1 MTMKIPLSIP
11 SFLNADKSTLQYY
24 VAITTLCVAIIT
36 LPFSIKICHAAF
48 ILFIV
53 NWLCEGNW
61 REKFLIIKKNI
72 LILLIIGLFAIELS
86 SSLFSSA
93 AGASGVEK
101 KIFLFLLPIAL
112 ATSSVKLTSKDI
124 FAIFYGFVASC
135 FVCSI
140 ICIGNALYQ
149 INLLEGGF
157 ATTANLTY
165 LNSSNFRLLNP
176 DASES
181 WLSLSYVALASGI
194 GIHPT
199 YFSLYLAF
207 AITFLLFQLDEN
219 SLRFKLISWFLITYF
234 SFFIVFLSSR
244 IMILSVIIIFGI
256 AIVQSML
263 RKETRPRAVILSGIS
278 IVFGVLLYFNPVSR
292 YRNLQEISG
301 TFLNIQSN
309 NYYKNSAEIRASLW
323 WLGLKS
329 YEHVN
334 PFWGTGTDD
343 VRETMKQ
350 ASDRYNIKNS
360 LDSYDPHNQFLFTMV
375 GSGMI
380 GLAIFMTLIA
390 YSIYFAA
397 IQHNYLFMA
406 FMVLF
411 SFLCTT
417 ESALELQKGIAFFA
431 IFFSLLAFTANPI
444 QLRALKPL
452 PL

>member
-11 SFLNADKSTLQYY
+11 SLHNTDKSTLQYY
-24 VAITTLCVAIIT
+24 VAITTLCIAIIT

-48 ILFIV
+48 ILFLV

-93 AGASGVEK
+93 PGAAGVEK

-112 ATSSVKLTSKDI
+112 ATSSVKLTSRDI
-124 FAIFYGFVASC
+124 FTIFYSFVFSC
-135 FVCSI
+135 FVCSV
-140 ICIGNALYQ
+140 ICIVNALYQ
-149 INLLEGGF
+149 INLLEGGL
-157 ATTANLTY
+157 ASTANLTY
-165 LNSSNFRLLNP
+165 LNSSSFRTLNP

-181 WLSLSYVALASGI
+181 WLSLSYIALASGI

-219 SLRFKLISWFLITYF
+219 SFGFKLISWFLITYF

-244 IMILSVIIIFGI
+244 IMILSVVMIFGI

-263 RKETRPRAVILSGIS
+263 RKETRQRAVALWGIS
-278 IVFGVLLYFNPVSR
+278 IMFGVLLYFNPVSR
-292 YRNLQEISG
+292 YRNFQEIPHS
-301 TFLNIQSN
+301 FLNVQSN

-334 PFWGTGTDD
+334 PIWGTGTDD
-343 VRETMKQ
+343 VNETMKQ

-375 GSGMI
+375 GSGII
-380 GLAIFMTLIA
+380 GLGIFMALIS

-431 IFFSLLAFTANPI
+431 IFFSLLAFTAKPI
-444 QLRALKPL
+444 QLRDLKPL
-452 PL
+452 SI